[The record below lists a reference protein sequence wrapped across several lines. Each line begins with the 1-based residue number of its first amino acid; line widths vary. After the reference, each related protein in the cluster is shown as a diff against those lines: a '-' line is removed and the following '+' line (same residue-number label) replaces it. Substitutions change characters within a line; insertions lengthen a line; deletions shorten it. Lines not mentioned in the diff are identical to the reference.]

1 MSRRLLLSST
11 LLVLLLALAQPANAG
26 WWDDFVSG
34 VQERVS
40 EGASF
45 LRDSLQSA
53 RAVNVKL
60 NRVKAALEDPEMPD
74 KIGDWFKEASS
85 SVQEQVGELHK
96 VVNDEVAPEWQKA
109 VDAASN
115 IMQTLS
121 AVKLHDIAGTTSPD
135 ESD

>member
-1 MSRRLLLSST
+1 MQPKLCQSERRNC
-11 LLVLLLALAQPANAG
+11 VANSFDLHSFATHCFYFHG
-26 WWDDFVSG
+26 
-34 VQERVS
+34 RVI
-40 EGASF
+40 F
-45 LRDSLQSA
+45 Q
-53 RAVNVKL
+53 
-60 NRVKAALEDPEMPD
+60 
-74 KIGDWFKEASS
+74 ASS